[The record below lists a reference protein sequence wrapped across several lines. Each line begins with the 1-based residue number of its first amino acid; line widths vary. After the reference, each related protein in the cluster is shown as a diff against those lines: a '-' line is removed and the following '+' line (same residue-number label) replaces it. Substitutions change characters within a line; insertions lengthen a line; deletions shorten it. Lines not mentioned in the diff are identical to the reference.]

1 VRKIKS
7 IFRGSDMATPHWM
20 SLTRRISLLFGIA
33 ILSAGFAA
41 AQSSPST
48 APTGAGVSA
57 PTESSSSDSQFLADD
72 GGGAPALSAA
82 ALALEPAAGG
92 AGGAAAAGQEYGAQ
106 HGYFHWSRVAGNFGG
121 GFNAPIGNDTSSAGT
136 NSTTYAGPFLTYGGN
151 FTGGLGLRF
160 SPRFSLLGEYQFMDD
175 KLPGKFIALV
185 GTEGG
190 NAHIWSLTLDP
201 VVDLFPKSVNSVYVT
216 GGGGFY
222 RKLTSFTDVVEG
234 EECYYYCY
242 TVGENETLYHFSSN
256 QGGFNVGLGYTH
268 RLGGTYGDGQMKL
281 YAEARYV
288 WIDTPPLSSFDGTG
302 RTEVIPV
309 TLGLRF

>member
-1 VRKIKS
+1 
-7 IFRGSDMATPHWM
+7 M
-20 SLTRRISLLFGIA
+20 SLTRRVFPLFCA
-33 ILSAGFAA
+33 TILTAA
-41 AQSSPST
+41 LANAQSSPST
-48 APTGAGVSA
+48 PQAAAGVSS
-57 PTESSSSDSQFLADD
+57 PGESSSSDSSFLTED

-82 ALALEPAAGG
+82 TLALEPTPFAPAAGG
-92 AGGAAAAGQEYGAQ
+92 AAGQEYGSQ

-121 GFNAPIGNDTSSAGT
+121 GFNAPVGNDTSAGG
-136 NSTTYAGPFLTYGGN
+136 STSSSSYGGPFLTYGGN

-175 KLPGKFIALV
+175 KLPGSFIAQV
-185 GTEGG
+185 GTQGG

-201 VVDLFPKSVNSVYVT
+201 VIDLFPKASNSVYIT

-222 RKLTSFTDVVEG
+222 RKVTNFTVPVEG
-234 EECYYYCY
+234 EECYYYCGI
-242 TVGENETLYHFSSN
+242 VVQNETVYHFSSN
-256 QGGFNVGLGYTH
+256 QGGVNFGAGFSH

-288 WIDTPPLSSFDGTG
+288 WIDTPPLSSYNGTG

-309 TLGLRF
+309 TVGLRF

>member
-1 VRKIKS
+1 
-7 IFRGSDMATPHWM
+7 M
-20 SLTRRISLLFGIA
+20 SLARRVFLLCGA
-33 ILSAGFAA
+33 TILAVGFAN
-41 AQSSPST
+41 AQSSPSP
-48 APTGAGVSA
+48 AQGGAGVSA
-57 PTESSSSDSQFLADD
+57 PGESSSSASPFLTDD

-82 ALALEPAAGG
+82 TLALEPTPSA
-92 AGGAAAAGQEYGAQ
+92 GAASQEYGSQ
-106 HGYFHWSRVAGNFGG
+106 KGYFHWSRVAGNFGG
-121 GFNAPIGNDTSSAGT
+121 GFNAPVGNDTSAGSSS
-136 NSTTYAGPFLTYGGN
+136 STTYSGPFLTYGGN

-160 SPRFSLLGEYQFMDD
+160 SPRFSLLAEYQFMDD
-175 KLPGKFIALV
+175 KLPGAFINAV

-201 VVDLFPKSVNSVYVT
+201 VIDLFPKAVNSVYVT

-222 RKLTSFTDVVEG
+222 RKLTSFTDPEEG
-234 EECYYYCY
+234 EECYYYCGI
-242 TVGENETLYHFSSN
+242 VVENETVYHFSSN
-256 QGGFNVGLGYTH
+256 QGGINFGGGFSH

-288 WIDTPPLSSFDGTG
+288 WINTPSLSSYNGTG